1 MSNKGRRFF
10 LVKKELIMK
19 KVKINLYKHYDLDV
33 ADEKIWLEIDENKI
47 LYFIKIAKQNNCN
60 ISIIFFEEE

>member
-1 MSNKGRRFF
+1 
-10 LVKKELIMK
+10 MK

-47 LYFIKIAKQNNCN
+47 LDFIKIAKQNNCN
-60 ISIIFFEEE
+60 ISIIFFE